1 MYVKVNSTRHTI
13 LGTFRFGCVYKVNEK
28 DDKTRKVTKP
38 LMEGDDAPLKRLTTR
53 RVRAQNIQ
61 YLDLTGPANEGAG
74 EPADVVEES
83 REVQANDSSP
93 D

>member
-28 DDKTRKVTKP
+28 DAKTRKVTKP
-38 LMEGDDAPLKRLTTR
+38 LMEGDDAPLKRLTAKQ
-53 RVRAQNIQ
+53 VQAESIK
-61 YLDLTGPANEGAG
+61 YLDLTGPANEDAG
-74 EPADVVEES
+74 EEES
-83 REVQANDSSP
+83 EEDG